1 MSPPGPRWSQA
12 ARPGSGDRTVI
23 TMAVTSPKRPRRRH
37 LWARP
42 EEAGERPHARDGGH
56 DAGHAGHRI
65 GLAEVGEEP
74 YAVLADRQARSTDA
88 VRSRPPVIK
97 TEAARA
103 VRAPPYPRP
112 GARRAP
118 GRYPAPPRGRRSA
131 RPRHVD
137 GLEERTRRLPAGAQ
151 TAHVRDRR
159 VERGSQRAGHGERA
173 VPERGHQPRNATHGL
188 PSPTRCCASGFGAW
202 GRSRSLQPLGCH

>member
-97 TEAARA
+97 PRPLGQFELRRTRDPAPVVRQAATQRRREDDDQPA
-103 VRAPPYPRP
+103 RDMSTAWKNALAGCLRAPRPLTYEIVGSSVDPNGPATGNELYPSAATSPATPPMAYHRRP
-112 GARRAP
+112 GAARRASAH
-118 GRYPAPPRGRRSA
+118 GVGRGRSN
-131 RPRHVD
+131 P
-137 GLEERTRRLPAGAQ
+137 
-151 TAHVRDRR
+151 
-159 VERGSQRAGHGERA
+159 
-173 VPERGHQPRNATHGL
+173 
-188 PSPTRCCASGFGAW
+188 
-202 GRSRSLQPLGCH
+202 